1 MSDTDGVI
9 QVVLVFFSIM
19 AVVGTLKNVYD
30 VYLIFKRKCGW
41 GPQPVEWNQ
50 AALDK
55 LAAVQQITE
64 ETNSIVVSVMDKNTQ
79 LISKTRQDVKALVK
93 EKDKEVTR
101 RRSKRKRKHDL
112 KRLRHELRP
121 LHSPS
126 PVPAGSIP
134 CSHGGSSDHG
144 SSVRRRRR
152 RQVHYAS
159 DDVDSDSS
167 YESSEDSSD
176 DSPRRLTSTSLS
188 E

>member
-50 AALDK
+50 AASDK
-55 LAAVQQITE
+55 LDAIEQITE
-64 ETNSIVVSVMDKNTQ
+64 ETNSIVVSVMEKNTQ

-93 EKDKEVTR
+93 EKDKSVTR
-101 RRSKRKRKHDL
+101 RRLKRKRKRDL

-121 LHSPS
+121 LHSPAAA
-126 PVPAGSIP
+126 PAGSIP
-134 CSHGGSSDHG
+134 CSHGGSSDRG
-144 SSVRRRRR
+144 SSVRRRRG

-159 DDVDSDSS
+159 DDVDTDSS
-167 YESSEDSSD
+167 YDSSEDSSD
-176 DSPRRLTSTSLS
+176 DSPRRLTSSLS

>member
-50 AALDK
+50 AASDK
-55 LAAVQQITE
+55 LDTIVQITE
-64 ETNSIVVSVMDKNTQ
+64 ETNSVVVSVMDKNTH
-79 LISKTRQDVKALVK
+79 LISKTRQGVK
-93 EKDKEVTR
+93 ELVQEKNKEVTR
-101 RRSKRKRKHDL
+101 RRLRRKRKRDL

-126 PVPAGSIP
+126 PAHTGSIP
-134 CSHGGSSDHG
+134 YSHGGSSDRG
-144 SSVRRRRR
+144 SSNRGRRG

-159 DDVDSDSS
+159 DDSS